1 MASAAPKGI
10 PVKWLKP
17 FGVIALV
24 GSCLTGCASDPA
36 RPQSTE
42 SVTVVDTR
50 ALPAPDSATTGAVLG
65 PLDKVRIEVFGVPD
79 LTREVQV
86 DAGGNIS
93 FPFVGPI
100 HAGGQTPAQVERL
113 IENQLAGGYVKQ
125 PQVSVNLL
133 ASDSQTIAIEGEV
146 KQPGVYP
153 AAGRLSLLRA
163 LALAGGNTEFAL
175 TEQVI
180 IFRDVGDRRY
190 AGVYNLD
197 AVRRGI
203 VDDPRVYPHDLIV
216 MGDSPRRRAIDR
228 IIKVAHAFTSPL
240 ILLLTRI

>member
-1 MASAAPKGI
+1 MN
-10 PVKWLKP
+10 
-17 FGVIALV
+17 
-24 GSCLTGCASDPA
+24 
-36 RPQSTE
+36 TE
-42 SVTVVDTR
+42 
-50 ALPAPDSATTGAVLG
+50 ALPVPDATGAELG
-65 PLDKVRIEVFGVPD
+65 PLDKMKVEVFGVPD

-100 HAGGQTPAQVERL
+100 HVAGQTPAQVEGL
-113 IENQLAGGYVKQ
+113 IERRLAGGYIKN

-133 ASDSQTIAIEGEV
+133 ESDSQTIAIEGEV

-163 LALAGGNTEFAL
+163 LALAGGKSEYGL
-175 TEQVI
+175 REQVI
-180 IFRDVGDRRY
+180 IFRDVGDQRF

-197 AVRRGI
+197 AVRRGL

-216 MGDSPRRRAIDR
+216 MGESPRRRQIDQ
-228 IIKVAHAFTSPL
+228 IIKAAPAFTSPL
-240 ILLLTRI
+240 ILLLTRL

>member
-1 MASAAPKGI
+1 MN
-10 PVKWLKP
+10 
-17 FGVIALV
+17 
-24 GSCLTGCASDPA
+24 
-36 RPQSTE
+36 TE
-42 SVTVVDTR
+42 
-50 ALPAPDSATTGAVLG
+50 ALPVPDATGAELG
-65 PLDKVRIEVFGVPD
+65 PLDKMKVEVFGVPD

-100 HAGGQTPAQVERL
+100 HVAGQTPAQVEGL
-113 IENQLAGGYVKQ
+113 IERRLAGGYIKN

-133 ASDSQTIAIEGEV
+133 ESDSQTIAIEGEV

-163 LALAGGNTEFAL
+163 LALAGGNTEYAL
-175 TEQVI
+175 REQVI
-180 IFRDVGDRRY
+180 IFRDVGDQRF

-197 AVRRGI
+197 AVRRGL

-216 MGDSPRRRAIDR
+216 MGESPRRRQIDQ
-228 IIKVAHAFTSPL
+228 IIKAAPAFTSPL
-240 ILLLTRI
+240 ILLLTRL